1 MVKSFLCLTKE
12 RCGYITMAGNW
23 STGVKNTKWPAVP
36 YSQWILQIEKIQP
49 FWTIISRDPDQ
60 TSRFCGISISCFCWS
75 RVFGCSLLFS
85 VQSMAWQATFD
96 VITSWPFM
104 RLPWRTGGKNLY
116 ALVPFWSWNTLQ
128 HYLVDVMMK
137 QKSFFVQG
145 NLNLALMYRNNIE
158 FSVFVLCHW
167 VDCEI
172 YWEYRTAGHLVFWK
186 LWPAVELKK
195 VLSVTKHGFVFW
207 AQRKPNTR
215 LEIYKTFQDRLT
227 CLNRHMI
234 V

>member
-1 MVKSFLCLTKE
+1 
-12 RCGYITMAGNW
+12 MAGSPIFSVNFTNRKNSAVLNYHKSW
-23 STGVKNTKWPAVP
+23 SWSN
-36 YSQWILQIEKIQP
+36 QP
-49 FWTIISRDPDQ
+49 VLWDFYIM
-60 TSRFCGISISCFCWS
+60 FCWS

-96 VITSWPFM
+96 VITSWPFKWPP
-104 RLPWRTGGKNLY
+104 RKTGGKSLHAFNSW
-116 ALVPFWSWNTLQ
+116 VCCFWSWNTLQ
-128 HYLVDVMMK
+128 HHLVHVMMK

-145 NLNLALMYRNNIE
+145 NLNFALMYRNNIE

-186 LWPAVELKK
+186 PWPAVELKK
-195 VLSVTKHGFVFW
+195 VSQNINMVSFSEPSVNQTLDLRSIKHLW
-207 AQRKPNTR
+207 IAW
-215 LEIYKTFQDRLT
+215 L
-227 CLNRHMI
+227 RHMI

>member
-1 MVKSFLCLTKE
+1 MVLN
-12 RCGYITMAGNW
+12 YILVGCPCFQ
-23 STGVKNTKWPAVP
+23 NTKWPAVP
-36 YSQWILQIEKIQP
+36 YSQLISQIEKVQP

-104 RLPWRTGGKNLY
+104 RPPWKTGGKSLY

-145 NLNLALMYRNNIE
+145 NLNFALIE
-158 FSVFVLCHW
+158 IISSFQYLLFAIKWTANLLRIY
-167 VDCEI
+167 DC
-172 YWEYRTAGHLVFWK
+172 
-186 LWPAVELKK
+186 
-195 VLSVTKHGFVFW
+195 
-207 AQRKPNTR
+207 
-215 LEIYKTFQDRLT
+215 
-227 CLNRHMI
+227 
-234 V
+234 

>member
-1 MVKSFLCLTKE
+1 
-12 RCGYITMAGNW
+12 MAGNRSSCWMGIKFNCVKKW
-23 STGVKNTKWPAVP
+23 SLRISKNAASFVP
-36 YSQWILQIEKIQP
+36 LVDVRYYFLSNM
-49 FWTIISRDPDQ
+49 
-60 TSRFCGISISCFCWS
+60 
-75 RVFGCSLLFS
+75 V
-85 VQSMAWQATFD
+85 WQATFD

-104 RLPWRTGGKNLY
+104 RPSRKTGGKSLY

-145 NLNLALMYRNNIE
+145 NLNFALMYRNNIE

-186 LWPAVELKK
+186 PWP
-195 VLSVTKHGFVFW
+195 VTGHI
-207 AQRKPNTR
+207 ATA
-215 LEIYKTFQDRLT
+215 
-227 CLNRHMI
+227 CLF
-234 V
+234 

>member
-1 MVKSFLCLTKE
+1 M
-12 RCGYITMAGNW
+12 
-23 STGVKNTKWPAVP
+23 
-36 YSQWILQIEKIQP
+36 EKIQP

-75 RVFGCSLLFS
+75 RVFGCSLIFP
-85 VQSMAWQATFD
+85 VQRMEWQATFD
-96 VITSWPFM
+96 VLTSPPYM
-104 RLPWRTGGKNLY
+104 RPPRKTGGKSLY
-116 ALVPFWSWNTLQ
+116 ALVPFWSRNTVQ

-137 QKSFFVQG
+137 QKSFFGPG
-145 NLNLALMYRNNIE
+145 NINSALMYRNNIE

-167 VDCEI
+167 VDCKI
-172 YWEYRTAGHLVFWK
+172 YWECRTAGHLVFWN
-186 LWPAVELKK
+186 LWPAVELKN

-207 AQRKPNTR
+207 AQRKPNNR
-215 LEIYKTFQDRLT
+215 LEICKPFQDRLT